1 MWYVNEYKKK
11 SMFTQYKT
19 IYTTNCTLYLV
30 TAGRSPVNESWL
42 ICSSAGEVNESWKKN
57 VTMMCY
63 WWQNK

>member
-1 MWYVNEYKKK
+1 
-11 SMFTQYKT
+11 MFTQYKT